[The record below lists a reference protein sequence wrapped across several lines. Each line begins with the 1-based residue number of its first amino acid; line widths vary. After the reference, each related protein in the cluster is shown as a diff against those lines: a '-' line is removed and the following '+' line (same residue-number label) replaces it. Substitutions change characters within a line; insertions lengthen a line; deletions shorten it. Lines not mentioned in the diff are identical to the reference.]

1 MIFNTFTGACL
12 LLSRVK
18 IHFHLLWLHFSH
30 RQSHPVTRRPR
41 SCAKLTH
48 KKISNYKKT
57 TFGVK
62 IPRWKSKVAPFQWG
76 MGAKYFREHFVKLGF
91 LKDSRSNFFDPSSV
105 NSIKD
110 IRLQV
115 YETVWGST
123 RYWGNKGTDSPVT
136 RRTDRRRERLD
147 LYDIARKNLVVH

>member
-1 MIFNTFTGACL
+1 
-12 LLSRVK
+12 
-18 IHFHLLWLHFSH
+18 
-30 RQSHPVTRRPR
+30 
-41 SCAKLTH
+41 
-48 KKISNYKKT
+48 
-57 TFGVK
+57 
-62 IPRWKSKVAPFQWG
+62 